1 MHHQAG
7 GDLCPLGSTSPWS
20 DSDLISDLL
29 GLPAGKVAETLSPYS
44 LRDLGEMTEME
55 LKQAGLTPSRAK
67 RLRSAFELARRY
79 STAGKALVG
88 KTFSSPKDIFEA
100 FHLRLRDEKREHFF
114 VVTLDA
120 RHRVI
125 GEHLVSVG
133 SLSSSIVHPREVFRP
148 AIREAAGAVVLV
160 HNHPSG
166 DPRPSE
172 EDVAV
177 TRRLANASELI
188 GIRVLDHVVIGDGRY
203 ASFREEGLV

>member
-1 MHHQAG
+1 VNEIQGVFRSSGAR
-7 GDLCPLGSTSPWS
+7 SPFT
-20 DSDLISDLL
+20 DNDLISDLL
-29 GLPAGKVAETLSPYS
+29 GLPAGKVAETLRPYS
-44 LRDLGEMTEME
+44 LRDLGQMTEVE
-55 LKQAGLTPSRAK
+55 LKQAGLTPNRAK

-88 KTFSSPKDIFEA
+88 KVFGSPKDIFEA
-100 FHLRLRDEKREHFF
+100 FHLRDEKKEHFF

-120 RHRVI
+120 RHRVL

-177 TRRLANASELI
+177 TRRLVSASEMI

-203 ASFREEGLV
+203 SSFREEGLV